1 MTEIKCFLLSVAFL
15 LLFHKKKKKSNAN
28 FDFIKLSHTQ
38 LFSGLHVLVLILRVI
53 VAQSGNPGKHF
64 CVFSHMWE
72 SHEIGHFLQRE
83 GRLTMDWGRNIFALF
98 TEHTEN
104 STQF

>member
-1 MTEIKCFLLSVAFL
+1 MTEIKYFRLSAAFL
-15 LLFHKKKKKSNAN
+15 VLFHKTFWYHGDFKFSSN
-28 FDFIKLSHTQ
+28 Q
-38 LFSGLHVLVLILRVI
+38 RFSGLHVLVSI
-53 VAQSGNPGKHF
+53 VRGIVTQSGNPGKHF

-83 GRLTMDWGRNIFALF
+83 GRLTMVWGKNIFALY

-104 STQF
+104 STQV